1 VSRDEFFTLTA
12 QALFI
17 RTFIS
22 VLMAKEVVI
31 IGGGISGLSMAFYC
45 SQAGMKTTLIEKDNT
60 VGGSF
65 ASHQYASDN
74 DRFWLEMGAHT
85 CYSSYQ
91 NLLGIVEECGIMDT
105 IIPREKVPFTLL
117 KNGKVSSIMSGLN
130 LFELLTH
137 APKIFSLKKE
147 GKTVRSYYSQIVG
160 ENNYRNTIS
169 HFFNAVPSQ
178 PTDDFPADM
187 MFKSREK
194 RKDVL
199 KNYTFKNGLQSVA
212 LTIAER
218 KGIDVRTGSAAQS
231 LANSDGKYVV
241 RTADGQEVSA
251 DSLVIAVP
259 SAPAA
264 RLLQDIN
271 PAIADHFTRLKF
283 ADVDSVGLVIRKN
296 NVSLK
301 PVAAIISPNDTFF
314 SMVSRDTVPDDN
326 FRGFAFHFRPGLSE
340 KDKFKRITE
349 VLGVGMEKIEHTT
362 TRMNVVPSLRINHKD
377 WADKTDQMLAGMRGL
392 YMTGNYYGGM
402 AIEDCVSRS
411 HDEFNRMNR

>member
-1 VSRDEFFTLTA
+1 
-12 QALFI
+12 
-17 RTFIS
+17 
-22 VLMAKEVVI
+22 MAKEVVI

-45 SQAGMKTTLIEKDNT
+45 SHAGMKTTLIEKDKT

-91 NLLGIVEECGIMDT
+91 NLLGIVEECDIMDT
-105 IIPREKVPFTLL
+105 IIPRAKVPFTLL

-130 LFELLTH
+130 LFELLLS
-137 APKIFSLKKE
+137 APNIFSLKKE
-147 GKTVRSYYSQIVG
+147 NKTVRSYYTKIVG

-199 KNYTFKNGLQSVA
+199 KNYTFKGGLQSVA
-212 LTIAER
+212 SAIAAR

-231 LANSDGKYVV
+231 LSTSGGKYVV
-241 RTADGQEVSA
+241 RTADGQEYAA
-251 DSLVIAVP
+251 DALAIALP
-259 SAPAA
+259 SASAA
-264 RLLQDIN
+264 RLIQDIN
-271 PAIADHFTRLKF
+271 PAIADHFTRIKY
-283 ADVDSVGLVIRKN
+283 ADVDSVGVVIRKSN
-296 NVSLK
+296 ISLK

-314 SMVSRDTVPDDN
+314 SIVSRDTVPDDN

-340 KDKFKRITE
+340 KDKFRRITE

-362 TRMNVVPSLRINHKD
+362 TRMNVVPSLRLKHKE
-377 WADKTDQMLAGMRGL
+377 WAEKTDQMLGNVRNL
-392 YMTGNYYGGM
+392 YLTGNYYGGM

-411 HDEFNRMNR
+411 HDEFNRMQISR

>member
-1 VSRDEFFTLTA
+1 
-12 QALFI
+12 
-17 RTFIS
+17 
-22 VLMAKEVVI
+22 MAKEVVI

-45 SQAGMKTTLIEKDNT
+45 SQAGMKTTLIEKDKT

-65 ASHQYASDN
+65 ASHQYTSDN

-105 IIPREKVPFTLL
+105 IIPRAKVPFSLL

-130 LFELLTH
+130 LFELLLS
-137 APKIFSLKKE
+137 APNIFSLKKE
-147 GKTVRSYYSQIVG
+147 NKTVRSYYSKIVG

-199 KNYTFKNGLQSVA
+199 KNYTFKGGLQSVA
-212 LTIAER
+212 HTIAAR
-218 KGIDVRTGSAAQS
+218 KGIDVHTGSAAQS
-231 LANSDGKYVV
+231 LSTSGGKYVV
-241 RTADGQEVSA
+241 RTADGQEYGA
-251 DSLVIAVP
+251 DALAIALP
-259 SAPAA
+259 SASAA
-264 RLLQDIN
+264 RLIQDIN
-271 PAIADHFTRLKF
+271 PAIADHFTRIKY
-283 ADVDSVGLVIRKN
+283 ADVDSVGVVIRKSN
-296 NVSLK
+296 ISLK

-340 KDKFKRITE
+340 KDKFRRITE

-362 TRMNVVPSLRINHKD
+362 TRMNVVPSLRLKHKE
-377 WADKTDQMLAGMRGL
+377 WAEKTDQMLGNVRNL
-392 YMTGNYYGGM
+392 YLTGNYYGGM

-411 HDEFNRMNR
+411 HDEFNRMKASR